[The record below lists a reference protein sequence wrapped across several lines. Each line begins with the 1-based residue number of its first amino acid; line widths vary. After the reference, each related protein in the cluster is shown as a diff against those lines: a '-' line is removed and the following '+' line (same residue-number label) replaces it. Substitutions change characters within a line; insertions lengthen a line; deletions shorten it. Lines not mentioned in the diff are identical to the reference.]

1 MTPAKKPGLKAPNIK
16 DPALRSVW
24 RRFGLRPPPVTS
36 SVVSSSCSTF
46 SNASNDVTEAKRGWD
61 ESDKGPIRP
70 VGAPSLTIT
79 DSDCNGI
86 ASSCRINSDSLEKT
100 CIKLDMMEAQLT
112 SATAAANTQLS
123 SAAAAAAG
131 TAAEGAPNGV
141 SQSFFHPIFL
151 PIDRNYESK
160 YLMQKYRLG
169 QGKRGRSFREKT
181 YLFLEHPCGWF
192 GFMYHMSV

>member
-1 MTPAKKPGLKAPNIK
+1 MTPAKKPGPKAPNIK

-24 RRFGLRPPPVTS
+24 RRFGLRPPPLS
-36 SVVSSSCSTF
+36 SSAVSSSCSTF
-46 SNASNDVTEAKRGWD
+46 SNASNDLAEAKRGWD

-70 VGAPSLTIT
+70 IEAPSLKIT
-79 DSDCNGI
+79 DSDCNGL
-86 ASSCRINSDSLEKT
+86 ASSCKINSDSLEKT

-112 SATAAANTQLS
+112 SATAAASSQLS
-123 SAAAAAAG
+123 AATTGAGAAAG
-131 TAAEGAPNGV
+131 AASNGV

-169 QGKRGRSFREKT
+169 RGRRGRTFKEKT
-181 YLFLEHPCGWF
+181 YLFLEHPCGWI
-192 GFMYHMSV
+192 GFLYHMSV